1 MRTPLTTPK
10 RTIDAPRELSSP
22 TLDAAEAVIT
32 AARRAL
38 LTAVTAAPG
47 LWRITGRDGRVIGHI
62 RATGQGATLR
72 YGALRYQPLSRAFRD
87 LGDFWSCE
95 QALDTLRLSR

>member
-1 MRTPLTTPK
+1 MRTSSTTPD
-10 RTIDAPRELSSP
+10 RTLAAPYERSSP
-22 TLDAAEAVIT
+22 TLDVAEVVAT

-38 LTAVTAAPG
+38 LTAVRAAPG
-47 LWRITGRDGRVIGHI
+47 LWRIIGRDGRVVGHI